1 MFMGAHAKKKVMHFP
16 FGRIA
21 RFFFNSL
28 VFWQLQR
35 YSIFLAVPS
44 LGVTWG
50 LSLLFVLVL

>member
-1 MFMGAHAKKKVMHFP
+1 MGAHAKKKSDAFSIWTHSL
-16 FGRIA
+16 
-21 RFFFNSL
+21 FFFNSL